1 MATQTTS
8 MTTSEFARAAGI
20 PVASISKLIRQGK
33 LKAKKKGGKWMIPQ
47 GQLDAAAVRAL
58 KNPATG
64 AKHSAPGKKAVR
76 PPAAPKAKT
85 APPPLAAEDAPS
97 PAPEPE
103 PARAVVT
110 PDQEPAPDAP
120 PQPEVRPADKTFTI
134 SEFAAMTFLT
144 EKGVGE
150 WLKSGRLKGVQTES
164 GEWRILESNIQSAHI
179 SRLLRR

>member
-20 PVASISKLIRQGK
+20 PVASISKLIREGK
-33 LKAKKKGGKWMIPQ
+33 LKAKKKGGKWMLPQ

-58 KNPATG
+58 KKPAPG
-64 AKHSAPGKKAVR
+64 AKRNAPANKAVR
-76 PPAAPKAKT
+76 PSTAPKAKT
-85 APPPLAAEDAPS
+85 APPPVASAGAPPPS
-97 PAPEPE
+97 PEPE
-103 PARAVVT
+103 PVRAVV
-110 PDQEPAPDAP
+110 PPEPAPAAP
-120 PQPEVRPADKTFTI
+120 PQPKVRSAEKTFTI
-134 SEFAAMTFLT
+134 SEFAAMTYLT

-164 GEWRILESNIQSAHI
+164 GEWQVLESNIQSADI